1 MRILIEDITKAPEQ
15 FQEVHGKGIFLGSS
29 EIATVAGLNRF
40 QTPLQLWMRK
50 TGRDTSDQGNFHTK
64 LGNLMEE
71 VVAKLF
77 LDEKKEYV
85 GTKNVSV
92 YQHDTIEFA
101 TCTPDYFLFLPT
113 ASNTEALL
121 EIKTSGAWANKD
133 WSEGIPDYALI
144 QLQWQLGI
152 MNLSQGYLAALIG
165 GKEFYIKE
173 VPFNADVFSQ
183 LVEMGTKFVEMIKS
197 DTAPDAKF
205 NDKNEK
211 NEREDKSLDPT
222 KALKEYAPKV
232 FLSEK
237 DVEDLAIAF
246 GSVQEVKTLI
256 KEVSCYLANSKKQYK
271 DFKAVVANFRRGN
284 LKKGLIHFEH
294 PINGWGYYPQW
305 VYEKVKV
312 SNL

>member
-1 MRILIEDITKAPEQ
+1 
-15 FQEVHGKGIFLGSS
+15 
-29 EIATVAGLNRF
+29 
-40 QTPLQLWMRK
+40 MRK

-101 TCTPDYFLFLPT
+101 TCTPDYFLHTPI
-113 ASNTEALL
+113 SSGTEALL

-152 MNLSQGYLAALIG
+152 MNSSQGYLAALIG

-197 DTAPDAKF
+197 DTAPDATF
-205 NDKNEK
+205 NDDFSFLKPT
-211 NEREDKSLDPT
+211 EREVELSDCAEMLQ
-222 KALKEYAPKV
+222 EYQL
-232 FLSEK
+232 LSNE
-237 DVEDLAIAF
+237 LA
-246 GSVQEVKTLI
+246 
-256 KEVSCYLANSKKQYK
+256 
-271 DFKAVVANFRRGN
+271 
-284 LKKGLIHFEH
+284 
-294 PINGWGYYPQW
+294 
-305 VYEKVKV
+305 V
-312 SNL
+312 SNSFIRLNAIF